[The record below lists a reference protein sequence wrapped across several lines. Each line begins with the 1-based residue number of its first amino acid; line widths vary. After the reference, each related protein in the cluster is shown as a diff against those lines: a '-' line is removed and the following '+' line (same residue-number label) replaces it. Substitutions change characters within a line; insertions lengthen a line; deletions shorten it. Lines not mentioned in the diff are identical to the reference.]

1 MISVVVSPTVS
12 IGPDTALCGYFNL
25 PLDAGNPGL
34 AYYWEPTGE
43 TTQSIV
49 ANKQVIYKV
58 TVTDAN
64 GCFGKDEMRVKDD
77 CKSKWFI
84 PTSFS
89 PNGDMINDEFAPV
102 LINCENYSLHI
113 YSTWG
118 EKLFE
123 TTDPFAKWDG
133 MYKGR
138 ILEDGNYIYTINF
151 KSSEDKKFY
160 NINGGLLLLK

>member
-1 MISVVVSPTVS
+1 LVTSPTVNL
-12 IGPDTALCGYFNL
+12 GLDTALCGVFNL

-34 AYYWEPTGE
+34 AYYWEPSGE

-58 TVTDAN
+58 TVIDAN
-64 GCFGKDEMRVKDD
+64 GCIGKDEMQVKDD

-84 PTSFS
+84 PTSFT
-89 PNGDMINDEFAPV
+89 PNGDNLNDEFAPV

-113 YSTWG
+113 YNTWG

-123 TTDPFAKWDG
+123 TNDPFAKWDG
-133 MYKGR
+133 TYQGKVVQ
-138 ILEDGNYIYTINF
+138 DGNYIYAINF
-151 KSSEDKKFY
+151 KSSEDKKWY
-160 NINGGLLLLK
+160 LINGGLLLFR